1 MKYIKINLI
10 KFNKMDSNE
19 YNELI
24 NNYISNN
31 IKICISKCCGY
42 NFMVLMN
49 NYSRLCDLYKYVTQI
64 YSHVS
69 EPILLYLDENH
80 EKMIPNNEILIND
93 YLRYNNIKPY
103 TNINLP
109 IVYKFYLDLCS
120 KHKKIYRQNYE
131 FK

>member
-1 MKYIKINLI
+1 
-10 KFNKMDSNE
+10 MDNNQ

-24 NNYISNN
+24 DNYITNS
-31 IKICISKCCGY
+31 IKICVSKCCGY

-49 NYSRLCDLYKYVTQI
+49 NYSRLCDLYKYVIQV

-69 EPILLYLDENH
+69 EPIFLYLDENH

-93 YLRYNNIKPY
+93 YLKYNNIKPY

-120 KHKKIYRQNYE
+120 EHKKNYNQN
-131 FK
+131 FKFN